1 MHQRS
6 AINLLDVT
14 GAVPALLLSMIAF
27 LNSLEFLLYVVLLR
41 KMLSFTFAISWLH
54 AGGL

>member
-1 MHQRS
+1 
-6 AINLLDVT
+6 
-14 GAVPALLLSMIAF
+14 MIAF